1 MSTPTPRTEPPIT
14 AVIPEYLRA
23 EGCVLTDS
31 LIPLV
36 NRFRARQSD
45 DGTLPAPDRADRALL
60 LRIREEGAAWYRRHA
75 LDEQAE
81 ALEADLDGWLAA
93 GLDSPPHFGQSR
105 KALPA
110 PAPGET
116 VLLLAADGPGDRAP
130 HQGRRLAC
138 LFALY
143 GTSAPG
149 GTSTPAPYG
158 STGHAPS
165 LVLIAGSEGAHASV
179 APAAAEGGRA

>member
-1 MSTPTPRTEPPIT
+1 MSSKTPRTEPPIT

-36 NRFRARQSD
+36 NRFRARQSA

-81 ALEADLDGWLAA
+81 ALEADVDGWLAA
-93 GLDSPPHFGQSR
+93 GLDSPPHFGHSH
-105 KALPA
+105 KALPV

-116 VLLLAADGPGDRAP
+116 VFLLAADVPGDRAP
-130 HQGRRLAC
+130 HEGRRLDC
-138 LFALY
+138 FFALH
-143 GTSAPG
+143 GASGPSA
-149 GTSTPAPYG
+149 TPAAASYG
-158 STGHAPS
+158 SPRLGPS
-165 LVLIAGSEGAHASV
+165 LVLIAGSEGAHA
-179 APAAAEGGRA
+179 PAAVDS

>member
-93 GLDSPPHFGQSR
+93 GLDSPPHFGHSH

-116 VLLLAADGPGDRAP
+116 VFLLAADGPGDRAP
-130 HQGRRLAC
+130 HEGRRLDC

-149 GTSTPAPYG
+149 GTSAPAPYG